1 MNYHAENAVTLV
13 VTALCLLGLYYMSH
27 SWHSLW
33 SLLFLL
39 NLNYVKNKEQP

>member
-1 MNYHAENAVTLV
+1 MNYHAENAVTLI
-13 VTALCLLGLYYMSH
+13 VTATCLLGLYWMSQ

-39 NLNYVKNKEQP
+39 NLSYPKKCED